1 MRHSIRLKI
10 SILFVSVFVLISI
23 LFVICLNLE
32 LNLSYKEQSQYHESI
47 VKSLIDNYNSDTN
60 ITSYFLA
67 RGFTVL
73 DNAKLAHKIRE
84 EGENYF
90 TMATDFGRFSSVF
103 YDYALFL
110 RAVSQKDDVI
120 LQSKKDNLTFE
131 FIFFGFLLSMALV
144 FILYLLVMKSLQ
156 PLEKLKK
163 QITHTLNDGKDFLT
177 QDYEKDEIGEIA
189 TNFSD
194 TIDKMHELAES
205 RRLFLRTIMH
215 EFKTPI
221 GKGRIIAAMM
231 KEKKQKARLVEIF
244 KRLDTLI
251 EESAKI
257 ESLYSKNYQLHI
269 RTYSFDEILS
279 QAKKLL
285 LYDDIDK
292 KIKLKNKNNLLL
304 EVDID
309 SFSLVVKNLI
319 ENAIKYSDDK
329 LCLIECFEDYF
340 IVKNKGKALKQPYTE
355 YLKAFSKDKE
365 NKNSGMGLGLY
376 IVDRT
381 CKSHNFE
388 LSYEYVNA
396 FHCFKVTPPPHT
408 YLIQEKTKK
417 MGKKSKKQNE
427 KRKRINNEAQ
437 K

>member
-67 RGFTVL
+67 RGFAVL

-396 FHCFKVTPPPHT
+396 FHCFKVTPPPPYISHSRKDKKDG
-408 YLIQEKTKK
+408 QKVKKTKRK
-417 MGKKSKKQNE
+417 EKKNK
-427 KRKRINNEAQ
+427 
-437 K
+437 